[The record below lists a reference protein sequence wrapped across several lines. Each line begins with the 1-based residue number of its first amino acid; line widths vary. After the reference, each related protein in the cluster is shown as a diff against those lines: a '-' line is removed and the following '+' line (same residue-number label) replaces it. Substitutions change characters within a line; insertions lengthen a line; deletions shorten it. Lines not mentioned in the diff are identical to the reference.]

1 MVKDNNAS
9 AMEMSIQAVMK
20 MENHMDTES
29 IAGLLE
35 IHIKVIFTKDPATV
49 KGDSSSKGLS
59 TKANSKK
66 TLNTEKELKNILMDS
81 NSKVNFYKDNDIK
94 GSCLQVMEV
103 K

>member
-1 MVKDNNAS
+1 MV
-9 AMEMSIQAVMK
+9 MYTQAAMK
-20 MENHMDTES
+20 MESHMDTES

-35 IHIKVIFTKDPATV
+35 IYIKAIFTKDPATV
-49 KGDSSSKGLS
+49 KEDSSSKGLF
-59 TKANSKK
+59 TKANSRK
-66 TLNTEKELKNILMDS
+66 TLSTEKEHKNILMDS